1 MIETD
6 LLVVGAGPAGSSAAK
21 AAAERGLDVLVLEA
35 RPQIGVPVRCGE
47 LVPSLQEILDMF
59 PRLRDAEELFG
70 DAGGLVRREVDSI
83 RLVDPKGKEYRFPFT
98 GYTTDRDR
106 FDQHW
111 AALAEEAGAGILKG
125 CRFLGLRDGIAE
137 TSVEEVTFKAIVG
150 ADGPKSRTARALGL
164 PANENCYPAVSAQA
178 EGDFGSAI
186 QMFFGSI
193 APGAYGWIIPKDG
206 TANVGVGF
214 SPKFS
219 EGSLPEQFWKFAADH
234 GLKVVSPMKGK
245 YVPSEGPVARTVAG
259 NGMLAGDAAGVV
271 MPVNGGGIPQALI
284 TGRMAGDAAYEFVRN
299 GRSLGN
305 YEKGWREALYK
316 PLKTAAGNK
325 RLADAFAFR
334 SDRST
339 SACMAILG
347 TRRMGKLI
355 RCKRILPRA
364 AQTRRTPARDI
375 CSVCSDIRFVVA
387 RSARRAAIPTGHP
400 QRSAALPFDFSVYT
414 RQSLTLGAPADQ
426 SEDRRDGRIRDRR
439 ARLLRCALIDDP
451 HIGHSSR
458 LSLNHLP
465 HPVHR

>member
-59 PRLRDAEELFG
+59 PRLRGAEELFG

-137 TSVEEVTFKAIVG
+137 TSGEEVTFKAIVG

-206 TANVGVGF
+206 TANVGVGL

-364 AQTRRTPARDI
+364 AQTRRTPVRD
-375 CSVCSDIRFVVA
+375 RLF
-387 RSARRAAIPTGHP
+387 RLLGHP
-400 QRSAALPFDFSVYT
+400 LR
-414 RQSLTLGAPADQ
+414 
-426 SEDRRDGRIRDRR
+426 
-439 ARLLRCALIDDP
+439 RCAFRTARGDPRRGIPNVLPYCHLIFPCNPLVACPRDLCRS
-451 HIGHSSR
+451 I
-458 LSLNHLP
+458 
-465 HPVHR
+465 